1 MKWRGGTKG
10 GEVKE
15 QRLFCFE
22 DPLKKVDGEEN
33 VTMPSQVKK
42 PLKKKIKNWFLYRL
56 ITFIISL
63 LNFLPRDTAI
73 SLGGFLGKL
82 AYFLIGEA
90 RRKTLYNLN
99 MAFGKSADGR
109 KLRKLAYQV
118 FKNVGK
124 NVADAV
130 RLKKMKRED
139 IERITE
145 IEGLKYLDQVYK
157 AGKGIIGLTGHIGN
171 FELMA
176 AYLTL
181 RGYRLSVVGREL
193 YDPRLDRLLV
203 ENRENVGLENI
214 SSSAGVKP
222 ILKALRA
229 GKILGVL
236 ADQDS
241 SPVRG
246 VFVDFFGRP
255 ARTPVGPALLAY
267 KTGSP
272 IVPMAIVRKYKNKYK
287 IIVKPPVELTFS
299 EDREK
304 DITDVTQKFTKV
316 LESIIREYPDQWLWM
331 HERWKSKPE

>member
-1 MKWRGGTKG
+1 
-10 GEVKE
+10 VA
-15 QRLFCFE
+15 
-22 DPLKKVDGEEN
+22 DGEKDVAMSRLEIRRI
-33 VTMPSQVKK
+33 KK
-42 PLKKKIKNWFLYRL
+42 RIKNWLLFRL
-56 ITFIISL
+56 ITTIISL
-63 LNFLPRDTAI
+63 LNFLPRSFAI
-73 SLGGFLGKL
+73 SVGGFLGKL

-130 RLKKMKRED
+130 RLKKMKWAD

-145 IEGLKYLDQVYK
+145 IEGLEYLDQVYK
-157 AGKGIIGLTGHIGN
+157 AGKGIIGLTGHMGN
-171 FELMA
+171 FELLG
-176 AYLTL
+176 AYFSLK
-181 RGYRLSVVGREL
+181 GYKVSVVGREL
-193 YDPRLDRLLV
+193 YDLRLDRLLV
-203 ENRENVGLENI
+203 ENRESAGIENI
-214 SSSAGVKP
+214 PSSAGVKP

-241 SPVRG
+241 SRVRG

-272 IVPMAIVRKYKNKYK
+272 IVPMAIVRKDKNKYK

-316 LESIIREYPDQWLWM
+316 LESIIREYPSQWLWM